1 MKASSSS
8 DNIEMFRPPINR
20 LMKVLDRSFF
30 QKKIPISA
38 ARIFDKKHIAK
49 CRTELSKDALQLD
62 RLLLIRPVPESE
74 SRGAKD
80 MLLKPEIDPEGECL
94 EAGAEDLLLTFRCRH
109 IYVE

>member
-1 MKASSSS
+1 MGASSSS
-8 DNIEMFRPPINR
+8 DDSEMFRPPVNR

-38 ARIFDKKHIAK
+38 ARIFDKKNIAK
-49 CRTELSKDALQLD
+49 CRTELRQDALQLD

-80 MLLKPEIDPEGECL
+80 MLLKPEIDPEGECP
-94 EAGAEDLLLTFRCRH
+94 EAKFEDLLLMVQCRC